1 MFILALLFVL
11 VIRFLV
17 GIIFYQLDI
26 TSLLQISKIKLEIR
40 NYEHAINELQ
50 TQENLIWFTR

>member
-26 TSLLQISKIKLEIR
+26 TSLLQISEIKLEIR